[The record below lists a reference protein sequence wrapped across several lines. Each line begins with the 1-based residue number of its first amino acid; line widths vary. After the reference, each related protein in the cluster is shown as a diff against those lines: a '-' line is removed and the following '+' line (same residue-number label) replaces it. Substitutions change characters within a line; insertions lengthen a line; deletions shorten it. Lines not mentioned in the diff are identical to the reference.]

1 MALVNIPGVGGVNF
15 PDSMSPDEVNQA
27 SAKLYSEANQPAA
40 EAAAEAPLPIPAEMP
55 DVARMIEAQ
64 KKAYPS
70 PYEQQ
75 QELKSMADR
84 NQQSFLSG
92 ALNASLPVAVLQTL
106 KQNEQ
111 QSLYPLNEEA
121 KRQGLPP
128 QQGLVDQAISQLPT
142 KLGEALNFAPQNLSE
157 TAVQFAGGALA
168 PSNVGI
174 KETFPK
180 YRQGF
185 EPLETALIPKEVAK
199 NFDSPA
205 VQGALKD
212 ELKGLLESQ
221 AKYETQAIAKTEKHA
236 AKVSPLL
243 DKEIALKG
251 TAASKVDRLSRQ
263 AAEATSKKETTL
275 QNLKDKLST
284 FDDSIEDP
292 TVFNDRVSVLE
303 SKKVAALEK
312 IKALDQEVMGLQQS
326 TSPAKVSRLQGQQ
339 LAQQQVLQSI
349 AGDIADVGVSRGLSR
364 DQRLIYRTQLQS
376 SAEGLAAQA
385 NLAEKVTLNQLSSKA
400 VTVGEELLTDRTKL
414 LKQIQAA
421 RQLKSGKLDELTEKL
436 RDNLVK
442 QEQMK
447 QAVVD
452 SKVVVHSKV
461 DWDRMFGSTS
471 TPEIIHAEALARAKQ
486 VDLLVEQGIV
496 PADKAGKL
504 RVAVYQETLGANGIK
519 PVSQKM
525 SKANIIGEL
534 FRYGQIQ
541 KRTGVPAGDTA
552 QNFVFTFTK
561 ASNNLAEQKGI
572 ISEIVAP
579 LKNKDSLLSD
589 LQYFRTQ
596 ADGTIAFDPSAL
608 YVPGKVN
615 IPATLKQFSPEEV
628 QVLSQLRGYMDAT
641 ADRLNVPKLPGY
653 IPIRELSS
661 DVVKSSTDSTLNP
674 ALLRAR
680 TSGEF
685 IPDLHDTDFFNV
697 ISRYLVEANKAEYIA
712 PALDEGIA
720 TLNQLRLSGLPKEA
734 EAFKKYMI
742 DMFHLDGEKEIAELL
757 GDHVLKASRE
767 DIAAFVKLL
776 PDPDSAMK
784 QISDA
789 STRAMYVNL
798 VGTNPNSIT
807 KQYMQGPMLGSIELG
822 PIWQSSG
829 MRDAA
834 NVFTKEGR
842 ERIASAK
849 KILKVSLADN
859 FQQLDDQFTNAP
871 TNVVAKAIDFI
882 NKPGSFIAN
891 HTMTAGEIT
900 NRLGNVLGAE
910 NKWNFYWQNGGP
922 ASIQKLLSQSALTT
936 AQRSLLSKSF
946 IAGGMANARD
956 IYALLIAQRV
966 NFTYSLADKPE
977 LMRSVLGQMFPFTTY
992 TRNILAR
999 AAEAIAE
1006 GKPMVLAKQVLVPL
1020 AYMTGFTAITGYN
1033 LPKGSHPW
1041 SGVVDLIERG
1051 ISPGPLIIAKDPL
1064 GTVTPLPKNS
1074 LKEIMTGTFDPRKEL
1089 AEIKEKKIPFT
1100 KNKSGGWFP

>member
-1 MALVNIPGVGGVNF
+1 MPLVNIPSVGQVNF

-27 SAKLYSEANQPAA
+27 AGELYDKANQPAA
-40 EAAAEAPLPIPAEMP
+40 KAAAESTLPIPAEMP
-55 DVARMIEAQ
+55 DVVQMGEAI
-64 KKAYPS
+64 KKNFPS
-70 PYEQQ
+70 PYEKE

-92 ALNASLPVAVLQTL
+92 ILNASLPVSLVQAA
-106 KQNEQ
+106 KQNEEQ
-111 QSLYPLNEEA
+111 ALAPLNQEA

-128 QQGLVDQAISQLPT
+128 LQGLVAEGISKLPT

-185 EPLETALIPKEVAK
+185 EPLETAIVPKDVAK

-221 AKYETQAIAKTEKHA
+221 AKYETQAIARAEKYA
-236 AKVSPLL
+236 AKVSPIL
-243 DKEIALKG
+243 DKEISLKE

-292 TVFNDRVSVLE
+292 TVFNDRVSSLE
-303 SKKVAALEK
+303 SKKVGALEK
-312 IKALDQEVMGLQQS
+312 IRALDQEVMGLQQS
-326 TSPAKVSRLQGQQ
+326 TSPVKVSRLQGQR
-339 LAQQQVLQSI
+339 LAQQQVLQDI
-349 AGDIADVGVSRGLSR
+349 AGDIADVEVSRGLSR

-400 VTVGEELLTDRTKL
+400 ITVGEELLTDRTKL
-414 LKQIQAA
+414 LKQIQTA
-421 RQLKSGKLDELTEKL
+421 RQLKSGKLEELTEKL

-452 SKVVVHSKV
+452 NKVVVHSKV

-496 PADKAGKL
+496 PADKAGQL
-504 RVAVYQETLGANGIK
+504 RVAIYQETLGANGIK
-519 PVSQKM
+519 PVSEKM
-525 SKANIIGEL
+525 SKVDIIGEL

-541 KRTGVPAGDTA
+541 KKTGVPVGDTT
-552 QNFVFTFTK
+552 QNFVFAFTK
-561 ASNNLAEQKGI
+561 ASNSMAEQKGI
-572 ISEIVAP
+572 ISEILAP
-579 LKNKDSLLSD
+579 LKNKDSVVSD

-608 YVPGKVN
+608 YIPGKVN
-615 IPATLKQFSPEEV
+615 IPATLKQFTPEEA
-628 QVLSQLRGYMDAT
+628 QVLSQFRSFFDAT
-641 ADRLNVPKLPGY
+641 ADRLGIPKIPGY

-685 IPDLHDTDFFNV
+685 IPGLHETDVYNLMN
-697 ISRYLVEANKAEYIA
+697 RYLSEVNKAEYIA

-720 TLNQLRLSGLPKEA
+720 TLNQLRLSGLTNEA

-742 DMFHLDGEKEIAELL
+742 DMFHLDGEKEVAQLFGAHL
-757 GDHVLKASRE
+757 LKANRE

-789 STRAMYVNL
+789 GTRALYVNL
-798 VGTNPNSIT
+798 VGTNPNSIV
-807 KQYMQGPMLGSIELG
+807 KQYMQGPMMGSIELG
-822 PIWQSSG
+822 PSWAASG
-829 MRDAA
+829 VRDGS
-834 NVFTKEGR
+834 NVFTKAGR
-842 ERIASAK
+842 DRIAHAK
-849 KILKVSLADN
+849 TLLKASLADN

-871 TNVVAKAIDFI
+871 TNQIAKAIDFI
-882 NKPGSFIAN
+882 NKPGAFVAK
-891 HTMTAGEIT
+891 HTMGAGEMK
-900 NRLGNVLGAE
+900 NRVDNILGSE

-936 AQRSLLSKSF
+936 AQRSLISKAF
-946 IAGGMANARD
+946 IAGGMENARD
-956 IYALLIAQRV
+956 IYALLITQRV
-966 NFTYSLADKPE
+966 NATYSMADKPE

-1020 AYMTGFTAITGYN
+1020 SYMVGFTAITGYN

-1041 SGVVDLIERG
+1041 SGFVDLIERG
-1051 ISPGPLIIAKDPL
+1051 MTPGPLIIAKDLL
-1064 GTVTPLPKNS
+1064 GTVTPMPKNS
-1074 LKEIMTGTFDPRKEL
+1074 LKEIMTGTFDPRKKL
-1089 AEIKEKKIPFT
+1089 AEIKEKKFPFT
-1100 KNKSGGWFP
+1100 KNKGELFP